1 MTSCNTFHYIE
12 NYIER
17 LQMWKDF
24 MKHIQSQ
31 ANENIIWLLTP
42 GKAKVTLRNHTPNT
56 IWLRRNQID
65 VNSDY

>member
-1 MTSCNTFHYIE
+1 
-12 NYIER
+12 
-17 LQMWKDF
+17 MWKDF

-56 IWLRRNQID
+56 IWLSRNQTD